1 MRTYTDHE
9 YSYCICVIQ
18 AEVQDIEQLVTVG
31 RQLKACPYYGV
42 RYAIPAA
49 EVGVL
54 VTSLVGISINLA
66 VGNRHIWW

>member
-9 YSYCICVIQ
+9 HSYCICVVQ

-54 VTSLVGISINLA
+54 VTSL
-66 VGNRHIWW
+66 